1 MRLSV
6 IFGLLLSLM
15 GCDPNVE
22 IENIAADNLLSIT
35 CFISPQ
41 DSIFKAYVFRAN
53 RIGSTVKEDSA
64 AVKDALVTI
73 SDGNKFDTLFLTF
86 DVHPI
91 SRVRIYKYSGK
102 RRNVSV
108 KDNLTYSL
116 VVQTPSGEKVSA
128 MCTIPPEP
136 GAPAVSGVKE
146 NDDFRFSITWSNPF
160 IYKYFILILDAVGS
174 YDNPYPGGSGKIDLQ
189 PSLLEGIKFPS
200 DKQVLNNSYEAV
212 VPFAFLA
219 SNPALKV
226 SIRNIDDGLFK
237 YFKTYQRYQQWD
249 DNNSGN
255 LFPSFQEIPL
265 IYSNING
272 GVGIFGGYNS
282 SSIEIKL

>member
-1 MRLSV
+1 M
-6 IFGLLLSLM
+6 
-15 GCDPNVE
+15 
-22 IENIAADNLLSIT
+22 
-35 CFISPQ
+35 
-41 DSIFKAYVFRAN
+41 
-53 RIGSTVKEDSA
+53 
-64 AVKDALVTI
+64 
-73 SDGNKFDTLFLTF
+73 
-86 DVHPI
+86 
-91 SRVRIYKYSGK
+91 
-102 RRNVSV
+102 
-108 KDNLTYSL
+108 TYSL

-128 MCTIPPEP
+128 ICTIPPEP

-146 NDDFRFSITWSNPF
+146 NDDFRFSITWSNPL

-174 YDNPYPGGSGKIDLQ
+174 YENPYPGGSGKIDLQ
-189 PSLLEGIKFPS
+189 SSLLEDIKFPS

-255 LFPSFQEIPL
+255 LFPSFQGQIERRDGRSTAAAVRRSLSPVCKLEARVAERWSGTSSATEAVRAGESTGRPPL
-265 IYSNING
+265 PSG
-272 GVGIFGGYNS
+272 PS
-282 SSIEIKL
+282 ARDQRRSPLPPQ